1 MYFDQN
7 ETAKKTTY
15 ISVMSRN
22 YKLVLELSQNHKFE
36 QYYHESTKINVNLI
50 QKYRLRNSNRTDQL
64 YNSYLWFFVI
74 LSLLNM

>member
-1 MYFDQN
+1 MKLP
-7 ETAKKTTY
+7 KKTTY

-64 YNSYLWFFVI
+64 YNSYL
-74 LSLLNM
+74 